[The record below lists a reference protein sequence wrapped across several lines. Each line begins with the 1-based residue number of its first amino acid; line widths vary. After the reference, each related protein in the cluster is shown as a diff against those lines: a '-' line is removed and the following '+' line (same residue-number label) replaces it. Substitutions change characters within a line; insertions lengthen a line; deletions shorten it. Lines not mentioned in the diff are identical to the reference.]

1 MSKVSNI
8 QLVKDI
14 IDSLTDELESTDE
27 LEVSDTLLSA
37 KVENAY
43 REVRMH
49 RQYPSTYDEE
59 DIESDMERYYANVRA
74 IALYD
79 YNQSGAEYQTSHT
92 ENAVSRNWASRE
104 SLFRG
109 VIPIAKGV

>member
-1 MSKVSNI
+1 MSQYSNI
-8 QLVKDI
+8 TMVTDI
-14 IDSLTDELESTDE
+14 IDALTDELSATDE
-27 LEVSDTLLSA
+27 LEVSDKLLSA

-43 REVRMH
+43 REVRAH
-49 RQYPSTYDEE
+49 RRYPSSYDEE

-74 IALYD
+74 LALYD
-79 YNQSGAEYQTSHT
+79 YNQSGAEYQTSHN
-92 ENAVSRNWASRE
+92 ENAVSRNWANRE